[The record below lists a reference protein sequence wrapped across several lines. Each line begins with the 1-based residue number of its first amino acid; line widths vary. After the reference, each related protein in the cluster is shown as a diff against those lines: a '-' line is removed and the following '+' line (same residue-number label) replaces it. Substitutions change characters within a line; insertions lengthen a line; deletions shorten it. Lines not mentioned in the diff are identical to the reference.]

1 MRLVVHG
8 PNRRLGAVEGDRVVD
23 LNAACAAY
31 LASQGERLAYEMAA
45 ATVPDELGAFIEAGD
60 RGVEGAAKAVEFV
73 SQGNDT
79 GPRGERLVEALSS
92 VKLHAPYA
100 RRARIMMAGGNYA
113 IHSLGM
119 SYRSAEGGA
128 PPTLEHV
135 YNEARKRGI
144 WGFYCFPENAVGPD
158 EDIIYPSRTDR
169 LDYEG
174 EVAVIIG
181 KRGKDIRAE
190 DADPYL
196 WGCFL
201 QNDVSA
207 RTSTIG
213 QDNPLSS
220 FSRGKNF
227 DTSVCAGPYV
237 VIGEFPDP
245 QDISWETRVNGE
257 VRQRGNTKDMT
268 FSFAE
273 YLEYMSSDMTL
284 LPGDVISA
292 GTTSGTAQDSS
303 EIETLPDGRQVR
315 KPDLFLKPGDVVEL
329 SNERMGTLRN
339 RVVAKGIES
348 NGQ

>member
-1 MRLVVHG
+1 MRLVVFG
-8 PNRRLGAVEGDRVVD
+8 PDRKLGAVEGEQVVD
-23 LNAACAAY
+23 LNLAYAAHLSAT
-31 LASQGERLAYEMAA
+31 GERLPYEMAQ

-60 RGVEGAAKAVEFV
+60 RGLEGAMRAVEFV
-73 SQGNDT
+73 SRGNAS
-79 GPRGERLVEALSS
+79 GARGERLAEPLAA

-119 SYRSAEGGA
+119 SYRSGEGE
-128 PPTLEHV
+128 PPTLQHV
-135 YNEARKRGI
+135 YEEARKRGI
-144 WGFYCFPENAVGPD
+144 WGFYCFPENAAGPD
-158 EDIIYPSRTDR
+158 EDIVYPSRTDR

-174 EVAVIIG
+174 EVAVILG
-181 KRGKDIRAE
+181 RRGKDIRAE
-190 DADPYL
+190 DAAPFF
-196 WGCFL
+196 WGYML

-207 RTSTIG
+207 RTSTLG

-220 FSRGKNF
+220 FARGKNF
-227 DTSVCAGPYV
+227 DTSICAGPYV
-237 VIGEFPDP
+237 VVGEFPDA
-245 QDISWETRVNGE
+245 QNIDWGTRVNGK
-257 VRQRGNTKDMT
+257 VRQQGNTKDMT

-273 YLEYMSSDMTL
+273 YLEYLSSDMTL

-315 KPDLFLKPGDVVEL
+315 RPDLFLKPGDVVEI

-339 RVVAKGIES
+339 HVVAKA
-348 NGQ
+348 